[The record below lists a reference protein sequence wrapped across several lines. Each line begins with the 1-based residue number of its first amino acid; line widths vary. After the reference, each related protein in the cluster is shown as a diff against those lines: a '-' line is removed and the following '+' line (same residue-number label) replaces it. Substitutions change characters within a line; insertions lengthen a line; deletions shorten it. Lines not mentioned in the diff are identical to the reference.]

1 MADIEIDTDVLAEI
15 QSAFSSI
22 EGRFGDRHTEN
33 AEEYASRVGP
43 AELCSVAGEYVT
55 DSSAHFDR
63 MAKNMRELSEAID
76 PVIESFETQD
86 EDMGLSLSES
96 GNTGHGGGPTPV

>member
-1 MADIEIDTDVLAEI
+1 MAEIEVDTDVLSEI
-15 QSAFSSI
+15 QSSFKTI
-22 EGRFGDRHTEN
+22 ESRFGERNTEN

-43 AELCSVAGEYVT
+43 AQMCSVAADYVN

-76 PVIESFETQD
+76 PVIESFEGQD
-86 EDMGLSLSES
+86 EDMGRSLSES
-96 GNTGHGGGPTPV
+96 GDTGGGAVPV

>member
-1 MADIEIDTDVLAEI
+1 MAEIEIDTDVLAEI
-15 QSAFSSI
+15 QASFKSI

-43 AELCSVAGEYVT
+43 PELCSVASEYVS

-76 PVIESFETQD
+76 PVIESFEGQD
-86 EDMGLSLSES
+86 EEMGLSLSES
-96 GNTGHGGGPTPV
+96 GNAGHGGGAVPV